1 MGSGKNWKFPIVNHL
16 HVTQLNKILVLADSI
31 YKTKHSLNDYIE
43 NQFVQIA
50 PILESLYEIWC
61 VCVFFYCINCPVIF
75 KTLMSLVQQGAKW
88 SWVHSI
94 PSNIT
99 ASFWKANEKI

>member
-1 MGSGKNWKFPIVNHL
+1 MIKQTRFVKDDGQEGGGKNWTFPIVNHL

-50 PILESLYEIWC
+50 PIHESLYEIWGVC
-61 VCVFFYCINCPVIF
+61 VCVFLLYH
-75 KTLMSLVQQGAKW
+75 L
-88 SWVHSI
+88 
-94 PSNIT
+94 PSGI
-99 ASFWKANEKI
+99 

>member
-1 MGSGKNWKFPIVNHL
+1 MLETIFHSLEDSLTPQSSVVESPRKMRSGKNWKFPIVNHL
-16 HVTQLNKILVLADSI
+16 HVTQLNKILALADSI

-61 VCVFFYCINCPVIF
+61 VCVCFSTV
-75 KTLMSLVQQGAKW
+75 S
-88 SWVHSI
+88 
-94 PSNIT
+94 T
-99 ASFWKANEKI
+99 AQ

>member
-61 VCVFFYCINCPVIF
+61 VCVFFYGINYPVIF
-75 KTLMSLVQQGAKW
+75 KTLKSLFQQGAKW